1 MISQQQ
7 YMAADADTQIPEQM
21 RLGAAILRL
30 AIVFDNLKIQGLSD
44 REAIVELQR
53 SNRFEQRL
61 LDIMGTIEPVSC
73 DTVTRA
79 VDIMDLEAGMIL
91 QEEIRTKTG
100 LLLVGKGQEVTY
112 PLLVRLK
119 NFQQRRTISDKV
131 LAQVPK
137 A

>member
-1 MISQQQ
+1 
-7 YMAADADTQIPEQM
+7 M

-30 AIVFDNLKIQGLSD
+30 AIMFDNLKIQGLSD

-53 SNRFEQRL
+53 SNRFEPRL
-61 LDIMGTIEPVSC
+61 LEIMSTIEPVSC
-73 DTVTRA
+73 EMVTRA
-79 VDIMDLEAGMIL
+79 VDIMDLKAGRIL

-119 NFQQRRTISDKV
+119 NFQQRRTIADKV